1 MSTHF
6 LTFGGGA
13 KNFHDAA
20 RRLTKEAHKS
30 NIFSTVHC
38 YFDYDLE
45 SMDDF
50 WIAHGNFIKNNKRLY
65 GYCLWKPYLVLKL
78 LETMQD
84 GDRIFYADAGCQF
97 DFDCEDPKKQYDE
110 MVKHMGDQVMTAT
123 YCNVDYNMTKW
134 DLVLHLNMQDHPRLK
149 TSQIQATTFMLTK
162 CDRIM
167 TFVRLWYTICCNY
180 HLLDDSPSKA
190 PNHSNYDEHRHEQSI
205 FSLLAKKLDLYDP
218 GPMYK
223 KTKIEKVI
231 CLIRNRTGATYP
243 CCRVTGS
250 PYFNFH
256 SGGDHV
262 NIDQLKKLIKALQET
277 PPRFVKE
284 CNYDSGRSASAVLNV
299 CENLEEYVMN
309 RGYHCDEMLYRY
321 VISMNPEVK
330 ECISPCIE
338 HYDWITVRSPLSESQ
353 RKELEKELKPDG
365 VLYVIE

>member
-38 YFDYDLE
+38 YFDHDLE

-190 PNHSNYDEHRHEQSI
+190 PNHSHYDEHRHEQSI

-223 KTKIEKVI
+223 KTNIEKVI
-231 CLIRNRTGATYP
+231 CLIRNRTGATFP

-262 NIDQLKKLIKALQET
+262 NIEPLKLLIKALST
-277 PPRFVKE
+277 FRPRIVKE
-284 CNYDSGRSASAVLNV
+284 QNYDSGRSACAVLMM
-299 CENLEEYVMN
+299 CEIL
-309 RGYHCDEMLYRY
+309 
-321 VISMNPEVK
+321 
-330 ECISPCIE
+330 
-338 HYDWITVRSPLSESQ
+338 
-353 RKELEKELKPDG
+353 
-365 VLYVIE
+365 